1 MKERLL
7 ISFSGGRTSAYMTK
21 MLLDNYQDK
30 YDMTVV
36 FANVGKERQQTLD
49 FVNECDKRFGF
60 KTIWIECQTNPIHG
74 KGVTAK
80 VVDYQTADLSGK
92 VFEEMIQKYG
102 LPNMNAPICTRNLKT
117 YTIKAYMRQQGF
129 RKYYNAIGIRIDE
142 IDRVNPN
149 HKKER
154 IIYPLISM
162 FPTKKTD
169 VNQFWINQDFDLQ
182 LKSYEGNCDCCFKK
196 SLRKLLTIAQ
206 ENPQLFEWWQK
217 MEQKYEN
224 YIPDSIKKRNHKI
237 NLPIRIFRNN
247 LSVAEIIEMSKNFT
261 ELARDES
268 KDIEKYK
275 QLLFFNFELDTPNGC
290 SESCEAF

>member
-1 MKERLL
+1 MKQKLL

-30 YDMTVV
+30 YDMIVV
-36 FANVGKERQQTLD
+36 FANVGRERQQTLD
-49 FVNECDKRFGF
+49 FVHECDKRFGF
-60 KTIWIECQTNPIHG
+60 NTIWIECQTNPIHG

-80 VVDYQTADLSGK
+80 VVDYETADLSGK

-129 RKYYNAIGIRIDE
+129 KKYYNAIGIRIDE
-142 IDRVNPN
+142 VDRVNPN
-149 HKKER
+149 YEKER

-182 LKSYEGNCDCCFKK
+182 LRSYEGNCDCCFKK

-206 ENPQLFEWWQK
+206 ENPQLFDWWQK

-247 LSVAEIIEMSKNFT
+247 LSVAEIIEMSQSFT
-261 ELARDES
+261 DLARDES
-268 KDIEKYK
+268 KEIERYK
-275 QLLFFNFELDTPNGC
+275 QSLFFNFELDTPNGC